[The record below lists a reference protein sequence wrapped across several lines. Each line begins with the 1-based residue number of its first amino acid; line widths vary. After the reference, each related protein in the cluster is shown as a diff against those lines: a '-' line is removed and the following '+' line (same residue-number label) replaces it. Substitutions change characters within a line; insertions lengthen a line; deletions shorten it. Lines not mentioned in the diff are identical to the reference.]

1 MHPGFST
8 ILSQSFSKEK
18 GASAAE
24 QIHPGGGEA
33 VDRHGAEDA
42 ARQHLCRPVGPF
54 RGKKPAVIAYPD
66 LCPGHSIPSVY
77 RKKDRMGSPRNASS
91 CLSLHC
97 CAEKVQS
104 RVSPGF
110 QYCFFLQK
118 NEKRI
123 EKKGALCYIY
133 SAWTIS
139 RKSEYQHRNEGTVC
153 NPQTVTATVT
163 QSDLQYATGQLG
175 RRRKR

>member
-8 ILSQSFSKEK
+8 ILSQSFPKEK

-54 RGKKPAVIAYPD
+54 RGKKPAAIAYPD

-77 RKKDRMGSPRNASS
+77 RKKDRMGSPRNAPF

-118 NEKRI
+118 TKNALKKRAHCVI
-123 EKKGALCYIY
+123 FTPHGQSPVKVNISIGMKELCAI
-133 SAWTIS
+133 
-139 RKSEYQHRNEGTVC
+139 HR
-153 NPQTVTATVT
+153 
-163 QSDLQYATGQLG
+163 L
-175 RRRKR
+175 